1 MAITEIH
8 TLAWPVGQRS
18 WVPMVAGAVAFLAA
32 LSLGRSAL
40 ADDLPSQAAAP
51 EQTTVVVAN
60 GSFDAHHFATWLE
73 QLRMEALAEGVSPA
87 TFDRSL
93 DGVSPLP
100 EVIERDRRQ
109 PEFTLTF
116 ADYLRRVVTD
126 RRVLRGQALLT
137 EHAGLLERVRARY
150 GVQPRFLVAFW
161 GLESNFGD
169 HTGGF
174 PVVPSLVTLA
184 YDERRADFF
193 REQLLHAL
201 TILEQGHISLA
212 AMSGSWAG
220 AMGQLQFMPST
231 FTSYAVDGNGD
242 GREDIWTTLP
252 DVFASA
258 ANFLADV
265 GWQGT
270 QTWGREVRL
279 PADFDWPSA
288 GLQTR
293 KPIAEWQ
300 AAGVRRADGRD
311 LPRADMEGSIVLPAG
326 HRGPAFLVY
335 DNFRATMVWNRS
347 VLYAIAI
354 GHLADRI
361 AGKGA
366 LVTAE
371 GFSEAPMSRQDIERL
386 QARLNS
392 LGYDAGPADGRAGKR
407 TKAALRAFQSD
418 RGIPADGHPSHQ
430 VLAILL
436 EGSGSCPPCKRR
448 ALSKEPSTKE

>member
-1 MAITEIH
+1 MAMHEACAPARLTARPLVL
-8 TLAWPVGQRS
+8 TVL
-18 WVPMVAGAVAFLAA
+18 GAAVLLVV
-32 LSLGRSAL
+32 LSLTRL
-40 ADDLPSQAAAP
+40 ATAGDHVSQAAAP
-51 EQTTVVVAN
+51 EHAAAPAQT
-60 GSFDAHHFATWLE
+60 GGFDAHHFATWVE
-73 QLRMEALAEGVSPA
+73 RVRAEALAKGISPA

-93 DGVSPLP
+93 ENVTPLP
-100 EVIERDRRQ
+100 EVLERDRRQ

-116 ADYLRRVVTD
+116 TDYLRRVVTD
-126 RRVLRGQALLT
+126 RRVRRGQALLT

-174 PVVPSLVTLA
+174 EVVPALVTLA

-193 REQLLHAL
+193 REQLLQAL

-212 AMSGSWAG
+212 AMTGSWAG

-242 GREDIWTTLP
+242 GRRNIWTDLP

-258 ANFLADV
+258 ANFLSDV
-265 GWQGT
+265 GWQGD

-293 KPIAEWQ
+293 KPIAAWQ
-300 AAGVRRADGRD
+300 VDGVRRSDGRD
-311 LPRADMEGSIVLPAG
+311 LPRADMEGSIILPAG

-335 DNFRATMVWNRS
+335 DNFRTTMVWNRS
-347 VLYAIAI
+347 ILYAIAV
-354 GHLADRI
+354 GHLADRL
-361 AGKGA
+361 AGKGT

-371 GFSEAPMSRQDIERL
+371 GFSETPMSRQDIETL
-386 QARLNS
+386 QIRLNL

-407 TKAALRAFQSD
+407 TRAALRAFQSD

-430 VLAILL
+430 VLVILL
-436 EGSGSCPPCKRR
+436 ETGSCPPCKRR
-448 ALSKEPSTKE
+448 ARSKEPSTKE